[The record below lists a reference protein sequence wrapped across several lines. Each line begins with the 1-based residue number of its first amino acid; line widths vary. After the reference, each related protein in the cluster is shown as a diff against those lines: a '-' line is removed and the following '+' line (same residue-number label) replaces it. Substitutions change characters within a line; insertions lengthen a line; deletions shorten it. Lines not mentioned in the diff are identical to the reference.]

1 MKKAI
6 LKRLRSLHEDEQGA
20 DMIEYVLIVAAVAL
34 PILALIIYFKD
45 DLVSWV
51 EDQWSN
57 ITGRSLP

>member
-1 MKKAI
+1 MKKRI
-6 LKRLRSLHEDEQGA
+6 LKRLRLLHEDEQGA

-45 DLVSWV
+45 DLITWV
-51 EDQWSN
+51 TDQWSN

>member
-6 LKRLRSLHEDEQGA
+6 LKRLRSLHKDEQGA